1 MILINLQKRKTDGKL
16 FLSFLSC
23 KNRYKETDLKFFNQP
38 FDEIKFNLV
47 DDIMNDTPAGLIS
60 LATDFEDVDAE
71 LYSKSRGRKV
81 HTSKTEINV
90 VDDTDLFNI
99 SPLS

>member
-23 KNRYKETDLKFFNQP
+23 KNRYKEVDLKFFNQP
-38 FDEIKFNLV
+38 FDEERFDLV
-47 DDIMNDTPAGLIS
+47 NDITFEQPVGLIS
-60 LATDFEDVDAE
+60 LATDFEDVDTD
-71 LYSKSRGRKV
+71 LYKSRGRKT
-81 HTSKTEINV
+81 HITSGQINA
-90 VDDTDLFNI
+90 VDDSDLFAM